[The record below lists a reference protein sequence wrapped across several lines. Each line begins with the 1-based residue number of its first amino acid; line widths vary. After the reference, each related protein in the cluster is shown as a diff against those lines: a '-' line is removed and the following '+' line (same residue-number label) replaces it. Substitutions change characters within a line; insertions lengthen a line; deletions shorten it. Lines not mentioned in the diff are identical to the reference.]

1 MWCSHNNITNSDNEK
16 FGAAKIDNPPHLF
29 NIKGRK
35 VECYFSPSDNPSAQI
50 ENMIGVNTNKSIYFC
65 AFAFTRFQIAN
76 KMKTQF
82 QPPNK
87 YVRGVFDNGNGTD
100 PSSVYPEMKGIGGT
114 TPWNPPA
121 PVYLDGESGL
131 LHSKY
136 ILIDPDFPSSDPIV
150 ETGSF
155 NFSTAA
161 TTGNDENFLLIY
173 DSLVANQYLQDFAK
187 RYTLAGGTIKVEM
200 ISSVIP
206 DNFLLSQNYPNPFNP
221 RTEISYEVPAAKLVK
236 LTVYNILGKEMAE
249 LVNERQSPGKYKVSF
264 DASNLTSGVYFY
276 TLSTDNF
283 TETKRMILL
292 K

>member
-1 MWCSHNNITNSDNEK
+1 MTSITKTEATNIITSL
-16 FGAAKIDNPPHLF
+16 FSSSALRGA
-29 NIKGRK
+29 
-35 VECYFSPSDNPSAQI
+35 
-50 ENMIGVNTNKSIYFC
+50 
-65 AFAFTRFQIAN
+65 
-76 KMKTQF
+76 
-82 QPPNK
+82 
-87 YVRGVFDNGNGTD
+87 FDNGNGSD
-100 PSSVYPEMKGIGGT
+100 PSSVYPEMKGIGGS

>member
-1 MWCSHNNITNSDNEK
+1 
-16 FGAAKIDNPPHLF
+16 
-29 NIKGRK
+29 
-35 VECYFSPSDNPSAQI
+35 
-50 ENMIGVNTNKSIYFC
+50 
-65 AFAFTRFQIAN
+65 
-76 KMKTQF
+76 
-82 QPPNK
+82 
-87 YVRGVFDNGNGTD
+87 
-100 PSSVYPEMKGIGGT
+100 MKGIGGS

-136 ILIDPDFPSSDPIV
+136 ILIDPDLPSSDPIV